1 MAISVG
7 PPHLQRRGPAGDLSF
22 ILLGAAARLKAGRGV
37 RDQWEGGGVCGLTAS
52 LHTQRL
58 GDRSNLLHHRRGA
71 SVKTTT
77 AGAMPYNRKD
87 HGNRLLEPSSRAR
100 RCSKAFAWG
109 PPARLRCRPHFMDE
123 TGAEGG
129 SVTHPGSKDSAQP
142 TCGVHFT
149 PWMEWL
155 KLGSSRA
162 RWRLTRAPR
171 LGCQPPL
178 GSSRWKNNCGVGPG
192 LLAGPRAPPP
202 CTRGAKQPAGEPW
215 GGPGGRGGAWTGH
228 LLRIQGGK
236 GAPSR
241 MWSGE
246 GVSRLAQQRPLP
258 ASLLQPVGTDQN
270 TNGVLLRTHFL
281 PAGPVL
287 GLTRGV
293 QTPTSTPTPV
303 LPGREA
309 ERAWLFLAP

>member
-1 MAISVG
+1 MVLAQG
-7 PPHLQRRGPAGDLSF
+7 CWRGP
-22 ILLGAAARLKAGRGV
+22 
-37 RDQWEGGGVCGLTAS
+37 
-52 LHTQRL
+52 
-58 GDRSNLLHHRRGA
+58 
-71 SVKTTT
+71 
-77 AGAMPYNRKD
+77 
-87 HGNRLLEPSSRAR
+87 
-100 RCSKAFAWG
+100 G
-109 PPARLRCRPHFMDE
+109 P
-123 TGAEGG
+123 
-129 SVTHPGSKDSAQP
+129 
-142 TCGVHFT
+142 
-149 PWMEWL
+149 
-155 KLGSSRA
+155 
-162 RWRLTRAPR
+162 
-171 LGCQPPL
+171 
-178 GSSRWKNNCGVGPG
+178 
-192 LLAGPRAPPP
+192 PPP

-215 GGPGGRGGAWTGH
+215 GGPGGRGGAWMGH

-293 QTPTSTPTPV
+293 QTPTSTPTPL